1 MNVMK
6 HISEH
11 RKFILNHIEVGT
23 MKVIVDL
30 TRQELTI
37 GQVRQ
42 IMGVV
47 LRVMRDNDL
56 GEIIVKTDGYS
67 SLRETLMKSY
77 DCYPYGGQKIHYRL
91 VNPTHEDRR
100 F

>member
-1 MNVMK
+1 MNAMK

-11 RKFILNHIEVGT
+11 RRFILNHIEVGT

-42 IMGVV
+42 IMDAA
-47 LRVMRDNDL
+47 LHAMNDNDL
-56 GEIIVKTDGYS
+56 LQIIVKTTGYEYHRS
-67 SLRETLMKSY
+67 ELMKSY
-77 DCYPYGGQKIHYRL
+77 DCHPYGGQMILYRL
-91 VNPTHEDRR
+91 VNSTFEDRR

>member
-1 MNVMK
+1 MNAMK

-23 MKVIVDL
+23 MKVIVDF

-42 IMGVV
+42 I
-47 LRVMRDNDL
+47 LDAALHAMRDNDL
-56 GEIIVKTDGYS
+56 EEIIVKTDGYS

-77 DCYPYGGQKIHYRL
+77 DFYRYGGQKIHYRL
-91 VNPTHEDRR
+91 VNPNHEDRR

>member
-23 MKVIVDL
+23 VKIIVDL

-42 IMGVV
+42 IIAAALHAMQ
-47 LRVMRDNDL
+47 DNDL
-56 GEIIVKTDGYS
+56 SEIIIKTSGYS
-67 SLRETLMKSY
+67 EHRDRILKSY
-77 DCYPYGGQKIHYRL
+77 DFYRYGGQTAYRL
-91 VNPTHEDRR
+91 VNPAHEDRR

>member
-1 MNVMK
+1 
-6 HISEH
+6 
-11 RKFILNHIEVGT
+11 

-42 IMGVV
+42 IMDAAIHA
-47 LRVMRDNDL
+47 MNDNDL
-56 GEIIVKTDGYS
+56 SEIIVKTDGYS
-67 SLRETLMKSY
+67 AQRDAIMKGY
-77 DCYPYGGQKIHYRL
+77 DCHRYGGQHIHYRL
-91 VNPTHEDRR
+91 VDEAHEDRI